1 MKPIP
6 TSIRDFTPDPIK
18 KSILELHAKYNN
30 APNKKFLWQHANAIT
45 NLPSS
50 SFRRYCTLSFH
61 IDGGV
66 NVNSI
71 KDENLFYFFIK
82 GTHSA
87 QMVDGSLVQ
96 AKGWGGVLISLGTNT
111 YMISPVFHCLKN
123 PKNTF
128 TPTTVLSFSKFSRA
142 IVDTHHKVVLVD
154 NNNTR
159 HDIIT
164 TKDTDLD
171 FVDLNIFWG
180 ANNFLGSKYLD
191 WRKWPLQ
198 G

>member
-1 MKPIP
+1 
-6 TSIRDFTPDPIK
+6 
-18 KSILELHAKYNN
+18 
-30 APNKKFLWQHANAIT
+30 
-45 NLPSS
+45 
-50 SFRRYCTLSFH
+50 
-61 IDGGV
+61 
-66 NVNSI
+66 
-71 KDENLFYFFIK
+71 
-82 GTHSA
+82 
-87 QMVDGSLVQ
+87 MVDGSLVQ

-171 FVDLNIFWG
+171 FVDLNIVMINPDASIQIGTNLHQHFDQYYKQLYPSIN
-180 ANNFLGSKYLD
+180 AISTMLTQENSEV
-191 WRKWPLQ
+191 Q
-198 G
+198 E